1 MVSLDSI
8 KAVVGIH
15 TFFVFFLCFLFL
27 SIVSSVVSFCES
39 PDNSGKAIGTRKI
52 FSMAKEPP
60 VLLFSVSVSAQ
71 GNNYASDMTASIQP
85 SSSTFRCL
93 SHSHSFFSDLT
104 SLDVKKDEPEPGDQ
118 DSPRA
123 ILENGTR
130 SSESETNS
138 PKASTS
144 RSDTCLNRGDST
156 HWRGFLRLFRQ
167 GSMKMLWALPPLT
180 VPKIPKRN
188 RSARE
193 NSTCK
198 KLIPPID
205 PESICF
211 KPSWK
216 NFSLAEL
223 TAITN
228 NFSSE
233 NVIGRGGYG
242 EVYKGQLPDG
252 QYVAV
257 KRLSRGT
264 MEERTSDFLSEIGII
279 VHINHPNAAKLIGFG
294 VEGGMFLVLRLSPH
308 GSLACLLTGS
318 KEKLTWSVRY
328 KIALGIAEGLRY
340 FHERCQRRIIH
351 RDIKS
356 ANVLLTEDFEP
367 QICDFGL
374 AKWLPEQWSHH
385 TISKLEGT
393 FGYLAPEYL
402 LLGVVDEKTDVY
414 AFGVLLLE
422 LITGRLGLDRSNQ
435 SLLIWA
441 KPMLD
446 KNDIEQLVDP
456 SLVDAFDYEEMNH
469 LVLAASKCV
478 EKSSLF
484 RPQMNQVLQILKG
497 EDDFMSGQPMCMQ
510 RTLSEEL
517 LDAEEY
523 YSTRCVNDLHRH
535 RQLALEF

>member
-1 MVSLDSI
+1 M
-8 KAVVGIH
+8 
-15 TFFVFFLCFLFL
+15 T
-27 SIVSSVVSFCES
+27 
-39 PDNSGKAIGTRKI
+39 
-52 FSMAKEPP
+52 
-60 VLLFSVSVSAQ
+60 VSVL
-71 GNNYASDMTASIQP
+71 P
-85 SSSTFRCL
+85 SSSTIN
-93 SHSHSFFSDLT
+93 
-104 SLDVKKDEPEPGDQ
+104 VEKDEPEPGEQ

-123 ILENGTR
+123 VLENCTR
-130 SSESETNS
+130 SSESEPNS

-144 RSDTCLNRGDST
+144 SSDTFLTRGAST
-156 HWRGFLRLFRQ
+156 NWRGFLRLFRQ
-167 GSMKMLWALPPLT
+167 RSMKRLCALPPLP
-180 VPKIPKRN
+180 VPKMPKRN

-193 NSTCK
+193 NSSSK

-223 TAITN
+223 KAITN

-233 NVIGRGGYG
+233 NVIGSGGYG

-294 VEGGMFLVLRLSPH
+294 VEGGMFLVLQLSPH

-318 KEKLTWSVRY
+318 KEKLKWSVRY
-328 KIALGIAEGLRY
+328 KIALGIAEGLQY
-340 FHERCQRRIIH
+340 FHEGCKRRIIH
-351 RDIKS
+351 RDIKA
-356 ANVLLTEDFEP
+356 ANVLLTEEFEP

-393 FGYLAPEYL
+393 FGFLAPEYL
-402 LLGVVDEKTDVY
+402 LHGVVDEKTDVY

-435 SLLIWA
+435 SLLMWA
-441 KPMLD
+441 KPMLE
-446 KNDIEQLVDP
+446 KNDIDQLVDP
-456 SLVDAFDYEEMNH
+456 SLLDAFDKEQMNH
-469 LVLAASKCV
+469 LVMAACRCV
-478 EKSSLF
+478 ENSSLF
-484 RPQMNQVLQILKG
+484 RPRMSQVLQILKG
-497 EDDFMSGQPMCMQ
+497 EGDLVSGKPIFMQ
-510 RTLSEEL
+510 RTFSEEL
-517 LDAEEY
+517 LDADEY
-523 YSTRCVNDLHRH
+523 NSTRYLNDLHRH